1 MRDMIGSKRP
11 FNCVYPQNQGCG
23 VVVQTGVGI
32 GRGPPFRLES
42 KSELESINM
51 ADSDSGPSRRLTLD
65 SSVDFGRTVMSP
77 PKSIGRQGK
86 GEWQC
91 VNKIEALFSDKI
103 PSDKWHHR

>member
-1 MRDMIGSKRP
+1 MIGSKRP
-11 FNCVYPQNQGCG
+11 FNCVYPQNQGSG

-32 GRGPPFRLES
+32 GRGPPLW
-42 KSELESINM
+42 LESINM

-77 PKSIGRQGK
+77 PKTIGRHEK

-103 PSDKWHHR
+103 PSDKCHHR